1 MTEQESQVESAQ
13 KAADAA
19 KQALETAK
27 QEFDNLGG
35 AQALQDAE
43 SKKTTAQKNVEQA
56 EKDKDQTQQNLEA
69 AQKELEKLIGVTQ
82 FTGFIQH
89 KPLRHIMVT
98 IIFRQCIQWSAIHR
112 ISDLHFNG
120 QKA

>member
-43 SKKTTAQKNVEQA
+43 SKKTTAQKEVDQA
-56 EKDKDQTQQNLEA
+56 NTNAKEA
-69 AQKELEKLIGVTQ
+69 RKHGEANDELAADSSN
-82 FTGFIQH
+82 F
-89 KPLRHIMVT
+89 
-98 IIFRQCIQWSAIHR
+98 
-112 ISDLHFNG
+112 
-120 QKA
+120 

>member
-1 MTEQESQVESAQ
+1 MSEQESQVVSAQ

-43 SKKTTAQKNVEQA
+43 KNE
-56 EKDKDQTQQNLEA
+56 EEA
-69 AQKELEKLIGVTQ
+69 SE
-82 FTGFIQH
+82 
-89 KPLRHIMVT
+89 
-98 IIFRQCIQWSAIHR
+98 
-112 ISDLHFNG
+112 
-120 QKA
+120 